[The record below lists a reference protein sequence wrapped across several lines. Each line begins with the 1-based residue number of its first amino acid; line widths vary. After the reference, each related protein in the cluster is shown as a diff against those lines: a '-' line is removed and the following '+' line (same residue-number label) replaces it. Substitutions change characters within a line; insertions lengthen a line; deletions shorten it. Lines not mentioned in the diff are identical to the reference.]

1 MIDINMLPDH
11 VLLEIFDFN
20 KVVDIYYIPG
30 LSNIVWWET
39 LTKVCRRWRYII
51 LASPRRLDLRLH
63 CSEKT
68 PTKRL
73 LDIWP
78 PFPITLD
85 CFSTVTMDDKNVENV
100 IAALERH
107 DRTSMIFILGHNGS
121 TLEKLFAVMQ
131 GPLPVLTHVH
141 VITKDESAP
150 VLPETF
156 LSGSAPRLQSFTL
169 HGIPFPSF
177 PKFILSVTH
186 IIELR
191 LTDIPES
198 GYVSPKVM
206 ATCLA
211 TLPNLGSLFL
221 GFRSPLS
228 RPLQNNPPPLTRAVH
243 PTLTCLHFT
252 GVSEYF
258 EDLVA
263 RIDTPLLDQL
273 SVTFFLDLIFD
284 IPQLSDFVARTEN
297 LRPFNQAKMLFS
309 HRGIKVILGSPT
321 RFSLEI
327 KCERSDWQLSSLTQ
341 IFSQQ
346 LPLLSHVE
354 QLEIYEPRWES
365 IGWKDDPYMDSSLWL
380 ELFQLFVAV
389 QSLYV
394 SKYLVLPVVAALQDF
409 RVMGG
414 TAVEVLP
421 ALLNLSLEGLEPSG
435 PVQEAIKSF
444 VASRQLLVSVQPIAI
459 QRWDR
464 QGVKRMMY

>member
-1 MIDINMLPDH
+1 MIDMLPDD
-11 VLLEIFDFN
+11 VLLEIFDFYT
-20 KVVDIYYIPG
+20 VIEIHYTPPG
-30 LSNIVWWET
+30 ISWWQT
-39 LTKVCRRWRYII
+39 VTKVCRRWRYII

-63 CSEKT
+63 CSQIT
-68 PTKRL
+68 PVKRL

-78 PFPITLD
+78 PFPIVLD
-85 CFSTVTMDDKNVENV
+85 CFALHSDDHESVENL
-100 IAALERH
+100 IAALECYN
-107 DRTSMIFILGHNGS
+107 RTSTIFILCLKGS
-121 TLEKLFAVMQ
+121 TLEKFFAVMQ
-131 GPLPVLTHVH
+131 EPLPVLTHVN
-141 VITKDESAP
+141 VTSLLENEPAP

-156 LSGSAPRLQSFTL
+156 LGGSAPRLQSFSL

-186 IIELR
+186 ITR
-191 LTDIPES
+191 LQLVDIPES
-198 GYVSPKVM
+198 GYVSPRVM
-206 ATCLA
+206 VTSLA
-211 TLPNLGSLFL
+211 ALPNLKSLSV

-228 RPLQNNPPPLTRAVH
+228 RPLQINPPPLMREFLPALT
-243 PTLTCLHFT
+243 TLKFG

-263 RIDTPLLDQL
+263 RIDTPLLKQL
-273 SVTFFLDLIFD
+273 SVVFFMDLVFD
-284 IPQLSDFVARTEN
+284 IPQLHDFVARTEN
-297 LRPFNQAKMLFS
+297 LRPFNQAEIQFS
-309 HRGIKVILGSPT
+309 GRTITAFLGSPT
-321 RFSLEI
+321 RIELQI

-341 IFSQQ
+341 IFSQR

-354 QLEIYEPRWES
+354 QLEIGEHPWES
-365 IGWKDDPYMDSSLWL
+365 VGWKWKDDPDMDSSLWL

-394 SKYLVLPVVAALQDF
+394 SKNLVLPVVAALQDL
-409 RVMGG
+409 RVTGG

-444 VASRQLLVSVQPIAI
+444 VAARRLSDHPVAT

-464 QGVKRMMY
+464 